1 MIMKQLYAIFFA
13 LTALLCSCQKS
24 GDEGVSVPIHVT
36 QSIDAKSEVIDTDDL
51 SSEQIKEYP
60 VKGVFLN
67 SIDDFYYYPE
77 LDIADLKTKGI
88 DFVNNTL
95 AFLTLY
101 LRLYAPAAAAMAVEL
116 FILLFFP
123 VFAVWLIWHARG
135 QGFRFS
141 AGLRPGVDALN
152 VFTSPVYS
160 ATVIFL
166 VAYAALL

>member
-1 MIMKQLYAIFFA
+1 MKQLYAIFFA

-95 AFLTLY
+95 VVNFILVPGEVKSRNCTWALNSSERCYDFNTTID
-101 LRLYAPAAAAMAVEL
+101 YAPW
-116 FILLFFP
+116 P
-123 VFAVWLIWHARG
+123 DG
-135 QGFRFS
+135 SKTRFTYYRVAIVVKKIS
-141 AGLRPGVDALN
+141 AE
-152 VFTSPVYS
+152 TSVHYWQS
-160 ATVIFL
+160 L
-166 VAYAALL
+166 HQLD